1 MTQAQ
6 HTASDVAS
14 LLAGRV
20 AALESQDAARRALSR
35 YMSLCDVPAPR
46 DAHDAPAGELEALF
60 TADAVWE
67 GVGAEYAAGF
77 GRHIGPAA
85 IVSFL
90 RGYLPPAPHFRR
102 NVHCLTSES
111 LLAQGGTVRG
121 HWILQQLSVYAGGQ
135 TELISARL
143 AVAFAIDTD
152 GTARIRHFQTERL
165 SCTRLGTSPG
175 EPPR

>member
-6 HTASDVAS
+6 FIGSDAAS

-20 AALESQDAARRALSR
+20 AALEAKEAARRALSR
-35 YMSLCDVPAPR
+35 YMWLCDVPAPR
-46 DAHDAPAGELEALF
+46 DAGDAGDGELEALF

-67 GVGAEYAAGF
+67 GVGTEYATGF

-85 IVSFL
+85 IGDFL
-90 RGYLPPAPHFRR
+90 RGYLPPSPHFQR
-102 NVHCLTSES
+102 NVHFLTSES
-111 LLAQGGTVRG
+111 LLAEAGAVRG
-121 HWILQQLSVYAGGQ
+121 HWIMQQLSIYANGQ

-143 AVAFAIDTD
+143 AVGFAIDAE

-165 SCTRLGTSPG
+165 SCVKLGASRE
-175 EPPR
+175 EPSR